1 MNATHKFIAFT
12 VLTGII
18 SGSLPLTSLA
28 EEAIPTPEPVQE
40 VSVSPSVIESAPQ
53 SGADILLPAA
63 TEVPAP
69 LATSTPEVATITE
82 ASVPEQA
89 VTPVVPIEED
99 EDLDLGFD
107 LSEDADAFKDF
118 TGVVRQSTPYNCGP
132 AALATLLT
140 QLGFAATEDEILEIA
155 PTDPEKGIQLSE
167 LKRAAVAM
175 GYTAVVRKMTFAELQ
190 SYLQKT
196 SDPVLVHDVKKGVGG
211 HYSVIRDIS
220 RDSVELSDTEAGNV
234 SMAIADYE
242 KAYDGYVLIVSDA
255 QEADLGGASVSDEE
269 AQTVW
274 GKYVPVY
281 IAAADE
287 RGSAQAI
294 ANFKSCMA
302 RADGLTDY
310 AANRAQRT
318 VCYDIFASELAA
330 KLSGAQDRS
339 VLTETNTDYLQNK
352 HLTDDLISEVPELER
367 QLRALEAKRSDLEAQ
382 IRAVPAS
389 SKALKNHLSDLRS
402 QLSRIDKQY
411 SRANAQ
417 YMNALAYADA
427 KKSTLAKVQKD
438 LSSLTLQLGDLKE
451 TIAAKTSSLSKASG
465 SLQKSR
471 DMESQV
477 QNAKR
482 QVEQLQKDVSKLE
495 SKEKDLESKL
505 KKLKKNASKNK
516 KEIKSVESDLKKLR
530 KDLSQKES
538 QLKAAKQTLSSLE
551 QEAKRLGSSAAD
563 LAALKAAQQQLAQ
576 KEVEAKRKEDER
588 ARIAREVAD
597 AEASLP
603 SYKSELNSVQAQKN
617 QVSQRIAVAENSSKY
632 QNQLR
637 ALDAEIAATRNRI
650 SEEKSFITQQEVKL
664 QQALNKDLLAEQSAE
679 SARIAAEAAASG
691 KEKLTWAVQNPD
703 KLAQGVVDDGLAL
716 CTTLGLFA
724 KLNPYVTGGCTV
736 ASVGQASASGD
747 SASIIFAGL
756 GGVSGGR
763 VALNAG
769 ETVAGLRVTTHASEQ
784 YALRNITIDQIE
796 NAFKSGVK
804 YLDTNTGNVLHVIGE
819 RGKGGYTIV
828 TDSTQKVLVTVEDF
842 VQKLSDARYTLIK

>member
-1 MNATHKFIAFT
+1 
-12 VLTGII
+12 
-18 SGSLPLTSLA
+18 
-28 EEAIPTPEPVQE
+28 
-40 VSVSPSVIESAPQ
+40 
-53 SGADILLPAA
+53 
-63 TEVPAP
+63 
-69 LATSTPEVATITE
+69 
-82 ASVPEQA
+82 
-89 VTPVVPIEED
+89 
-99 EDLDLGFD
+99 
-107 LSEDADAFKDF
+107 
-118 TGVVRQSTPYNCGP
+118 
-132 AALATLLT
+132 
-140 QLGFAATEDEILEIA
+140 
-155 PTDPEKGIQLSE
+155 
-167 LKRAAVAM
+167 M
-175 GYTAVVRKMTFAELQ
+175 GYTAVVRKVTFAELQ
-190 SYLQKT
+190 SYLQRT

-220 RDSVELSDTEAGNV
+220 QDSVELSDTEAGNV

-242 KAYDGYVLIVSDA
+242 KAYDGYVLIVSDTPA
-255 QEADLGGASVSDEE
+255 AELGGNEVSEEE
-269 AQTVW
+269 AKTVW

-318 VCYDIFASELAA
+318 ACYDTFASELAA
-330 KLSGAQDRS
+330 KLSSAQDRS

-389 SKALKNHLSDLRS
+389 SKALKNYLSDLRS

-603 SYKSELNSVQAQKN
+603 SYKSELGSVEMQRTQMTR
-617 QVSQRIAVAENSSKY
+617 RIAVAENTGRS
-632 QNQLR
+632 QNELR
-637 ALDAEIAATRNRI
+637 GIDGEIAAIKSRI

-679 SARIAAEAAASG
+679 SARLSAEAIAKGMEKVTWAMNNPQQALQEGLAGCGLLVPICDGFNAGIYAANGDMTNAGLSGISMIPFAGELVRLSRPAAE
-691 KEKLTWAVQNPD
+691 D
-703 KLAQGVVDDGLAL
+703 I
-716 CTTLGLFA
+716 A
-724 KLNPYVTGGCTV
+724 KIVVTGHAFTKHIDEF
-736 ASVGQASASGD
+736 AS
-747 SASIIFAGL
+747 L
-756 GGVSGGR
+756 GITTQTQLREHAVKVMSNPTHSRSLERGR
-763 VALNAG
+763 KA
-769 ETVAGLRVTTHASEQ
+769 
-784 YALRNITIDQIE
+784 YYDQ
-796 NAFKSGVK
+796 S
-804 YLDTNTGNVLHVIGE
+804 TNTLVIHDPNSADLG
-819 RGKGGYTIV
+819 TIMRP
-828 TDSTQKVLVTVEDF
+828 DQKIDYFKVL
-842 VQKLSDARYTLIK
+842 K